1 MITIQNADAALKDY
15 YIDAVSAQLNESIS
29 PFFSA
34 ISKSAENVSGK
45 DVNVAVVRGYT
56 GNVIAGA
63 EDGNLPGPYKNRYA
77 NITMPLK
84 NIYGTIEISD
94 KALRASR
101 DSSGAFVNLLNAE
114 MEGLISSAR
123 HNFQRM
129 LFGDGTGKLFDIT
142 KRITFSEYAVSDVKD
157 YYVGMAVDVYMI
169 NGKLSQEGTGVII
182 EKIDKEASTV
192 TFGIEFTDTIA
203 KGTVYVHGSRDNELC
218 GLGAIFN
225 AATLY
230 GHDKSTDAFFAP
242 HKVDAGNA
250 LTEDILSD
258 VLDYMEEHFNSKI
271 NVILCSYKTRKKI
284 AALVIANRRVVNSI
298 DARTGYGAVTVND
311 VPVYADKFCP
321 DDAILFLNSEDFA
334 LYQLCDWEWLE
345 DEDGKILKQVPG
357 KASYSATLVKY
368 AEIICRKPCGQA
380 MLYNFDPAP
389 AEDDD
394 TDTQ

>member
-15 YIDAVSAQLNESIS
+15 YIDAVTAQLNESIS

-34 ISKSAENVSGK
+34 IAKSAENVSGK
-45 DVNVAVVRGYT
+45 DVNVAVVRGYS
-56 GNVIAGA
+56 GNVIAGE
-63 EDGNLPGPYKNRYA
+63 EDGNLPDPYKNRYV

-84 NIYGTIEISD
+84 NLYGTIEISD

-123 HNFQRM
+123 QNFQRM
-129 LFGDGTGKLFDIT
+129 LFGDGTGKLCEIS
-142 KRITFSEYAVSDVKD
+142 KRVSYYEYEVTEVKD
-157 YYVGMAVDVYMI
+157 YFVGMQVDVCKVLGDVASD
-169 NGKLSQEGTGVII
+169 GKGVFI
-182 EKIDKEASTV
+182 EKIDKAASTV
-192 TFGIEFTDTIA
+192 TFDREVTETVL
-203 KGTVYVHGSRDNELC
+203 KGSIYVHGSKDNELC

-225 AATLY
+225 AENLY
-230 GHDKSTDAFFAP
+230 GHSKSSDPFFAP
-242 HKVDAGNA
+242 HKVDAGNT

-258 VLDYMEEHFNSKI
+258 TLDYMEEYFNSKI

-284 AALVIANRRVVNSI
+284 AALVNANRRVVNSI

-311 VPVYADKFCP
+311 VPVYADRFCP
-321 DDAILFLNSEDFA
+321 DDRILFLNADDFS

-368 AEIICRKPCGQA
+368 AELICRKPCGQA
-380 MLYNFDPAP
+380 MLYN
-389 AEDDD
+389 
-394 TDTQ
+394 